1 MFFLYQIKTF
11 ETYVHTLYVKNIIFQ
26 NINETKERSHFA
38 KVAKSED
45 VYFWTH
51 FSDKKLT
58 KKMLT
63 C

>member
-1 MFFLYQIKTF
+1 MLNYII
-11 ETYVHTLYVKNIIFQ
+11 NIIH
-26 NINETKERSHFA
+26 ETKERSHFA
-38 KVAKSED
+38 KMAKSED